1 MYRFVQNGLPAEL
14 SAISTDDVLRHL
26 RNHLGNFLLDSATC
40 AVYLNRLTQ
49 LPDHERNETIGRWL
63 RYLLRKYS
71 LLNPFDELTAQLM
84 IQMGF
89 NLHARQ
95 RALAKCR
102 PPQAVAE
109 WLARP
114 RDKQQPSARR
124 AKLLDALRATPF
136 VPAIAERLLENDIET
151 GVPAGSEWLSLLR
164 MPALLRAPL
173 EHMRV
178 RALLLQGDPT
188 AAREAMEQA
197 PDEADNEYW
206 LNTKAGIMART
217 GDLGSATG
225 LYRASLDLDP
235 LQDPVC
241 RRLAEIKSPFRP
253 DPAVLEASTE
263 IFLYSWN
270 KRDLLQGTLA
280 SLAASRIGSA
290 GVTVLLNGCS
300 DGSRDMV
307 EQVSREMFGGRIG
320 IVELPI
326 NIGAPAARN
335 WLLATERG
343 RTADYVAFLDDDVEV
358 PGNWLESLLTVL
370 RDTPG
375 AGVAGAKVVMP
386 GLPRRM
392 QYLFRNVAHSSPG
405 LLRLSLD
412 TPNDNRDD
420 GLYDFVRPTAS
431 VMGCCHAFTRAA
443 LDAVPDFDIRFTPS
457 QMDDIAHDLDLRLK
471 GFGVVYCGL
480 VACVH
485 HQMSGYGRGA
495 KSSLGSQLGVLGN
508 DVKFYYRFMERLGE
522 VARLNNAE
530 EIPELPPPL
539 PGIERLLCPA

>member
-1 MYRFVQNGLPAEL
+1 MFRFVQPGLPTEL

-26 RNHLGNFLLDSATC
+26 RNHLGNFLLDSPIC
-40 AVYLNRLTQ
+40 AVYLNRLTEISG
-49 LPDHERNETIGRWL
+49 HESNETTVRWL

-71 LLNPFDELTAQLM
+71 LLNPFDEQTAQLM

-89 NLHARQ
+89 DLHARQ
-95 RALAKCR
+95 RALAKCQ

-114 RDKQQPSARR
+114 REKQQPSARR
-124 AKLLDALRATPF
+124 ARLIDALRATPF
-136 VPAIAERLLENDIET
+136 VPAIAERLLESDVET
-151 GVPAGSEWLSLLR
+151 GVPAGGEWFSLLR

-173 EHMRV
+173 ERMRV
-178 RALLLQGDPT
+178 RALLLQGDHA

-197 PDEADNEYW
+197 PDEPDNEYW
-206 LNTKAGIMART
+206 LNTKAEIAART
-217 GDLGSATG
+217 GDTDRAAE
-225 LYRASLDLDP
+225 LYRTSLDLDP
-235 LQDPVC
+235 LQDPVR
-241 RRLAEIKSPFRP
+241 RRLAEIENPFRP
-253 DPAVLEASTE
+253 DPATLDAKTE

-270 KRDLLQGTLA
+270 KCDLLRGTLA
-280 SLAASRIGSA
+280 SLAASRIGGA
-290 GVTVLLNGCS
+290 GVAVLLNGCS
-300 DGSRDMV
+300 DGSRNMV
-307 EQVSREMFGGRIG
+307 DQINREMFGGRIE

-343 RTADYVAFLDDDVEV
+343 RTADHVAFLDDDVEV
-358 PGNWLESLLTVL
+358 PENWLESLLTAL

-375 AGVAGAKVVMP
+375 AGVVGAKVLMP
-386 GLPRRM
+386 GLPRRA
-392 QYLFRNVAHSSPG
+392 QYLYRNVAHASQG

-412 TPNDNRDD
+412 SPHDNRDD

-443 LDAVPDFDIRFTPS
+443 LDAVPEFDIRFTPS

-471 GFGVVYCGL
+471 GFEVVYCGL

-495 KSSLGSQLGVLGN
+495 KSSLGSQLGVQGN

-522 VARLNNAE
+522 LARLNNAE
-530 EIPELPPPL
+530 EISALPPPL
-539 PGIERLLCPA
+539 PGLERLPCPA